1 MIGNDMWRLQSKL
14 KILNKRLTQ
23 WSRESI
29 GDVHDQVRIGE
40 DKIQDPG
47 GARLT
52 TQLQTGKGRDM
63 LNMSDGSICKTQYTD
78 RKLKSNGL
86 KMVNATRSSFTT
98 S

>member
-1 MIGNDMWRLQSKL
+1 MWRLQSKL

-29 GDVHDQVRIGE
+29 GDVHDQVRIWE

-52 TQLQTGKGRDM
+52 TQLRTGQGRAQQ
-63 LNMSDGSICKTQYTD
+63 GTC
-78 RKLKSNGL
+78 
-86 KMVNATRSSFTT
+86 
-98 S
+98 